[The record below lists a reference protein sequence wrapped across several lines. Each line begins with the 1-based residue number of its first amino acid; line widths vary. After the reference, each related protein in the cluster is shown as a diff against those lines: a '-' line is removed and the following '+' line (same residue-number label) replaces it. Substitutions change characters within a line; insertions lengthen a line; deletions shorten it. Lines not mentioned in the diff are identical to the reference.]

1 MTQYQGKTGFT
12 WFTGIIED
20 RNDPLFLNRVR
31 VRIYGAH
38 SHDKQL
44 IATPDLPWAE
54 VMMPTTSPSL
64 SGLGTTTHGLVEGS
78 TVMGFYRDNL
88 NMQDPVVI
96 GSFIGIPQEYY
107 RIDESVDD
115 EGTRNFQQIVRS
127 TEDGFN
133 DPRVDTKD
141 SFKGTP
147 DGESPK
153 HINRNYGLDLALDK
167 SPRRDGETTGE
178 IYPKESYIKTSDVN
192 LLARGDISY
201 PRIVIESE
209 MGQGLQGLGED
220 LGLVEKI
227 QEPKELLM
235 GEGGAEEGTRS
246 ETGKTNGMNNIV
258 GPRDDTTYINP
269 TYPFNHVHETES
281 GHIIE
286 LDDTPDFER
295 IHLYH
300 RSGTRIEIA
309 NKGDY
314 VEKVVRDKYS
324 VVVGNDFV
332 TITGDVV
339 VNIEGNAYMNVT
351 GNTETTVGGDSKSV
365 VAGNCESTIGGNFNG
380 TIVGTSDLLSQGKIT
395 ITGNNQTEIISDT
408 TITGKLH
415 VTEDVT
421 AAKNIEA
428 QGEITDRGATLA
440 THKHK
445 YTGLAEGDEGETEG
459 PVESLVERFLDWLN
473 PFD

>member
-1 MTQYQGKTGFT
+1 MFGEL
-12 WFTGIIED
+12 WSGIVED
-20 RNDPLFLNRVR
+20 RNDPLHLNRVR
-31 VRIYGAH
+31 VRIHGNYT
-38 SHDKQL
+38 HDKQM
-44 IATPDLPWAE
+44 IATPDLPWSE
-54 VMMPTTSPSL
+54 VMMPATTSSL
-64 SGLGTTTHGLVEGS
+64 SGLGTSHHGLVEGS
-78 TVMGFYRDNL
+78 HVIGFFRDDAKL
-88 NMQDPVVI
+88 YPIVI
-96 GSFIGIPQEYY
+96 GSFVGIPQDFYK
-107 RIDESVDD
+107 IDETIDWRGNKTFTKTSRKP
-115 EGTRNFQQIVRS
+115 T
-127 TEDGFN
+127 DGFN
-133 DPRVDTKD
+133 DPRLEKKADY
-141 SFKGTP
+141 KGTP
-147 DGESPK
+147 DGENPK
-153 HINRNYGLDLALDK
+153 HINRTYGLTLALDA
-167 SPRRDGETTGE
+167 SPRRDGETKGE
-178 IYPKESYIKTSDVN
+178 SYPKKDYIGSSSVN

-201 PRIVIESE
+201 PRIVIEDNT
-209 MGQGLQGLGED
+209 LLED
-220 LGLVEKI
+220 LGIEEET
-227 QEPKELLM
+227 QGAKELLA

-281 GHIIE
+281 GHVIE

-332 TITGDVV
+332 NITGDVV
-339 VNIEGNAYMNVT
+339 VNIAGNAYMNVT

-395 ITGNNQTEIISDT
+395 ITGNNQTEIISNT

-415 VTEDVT
+415 VTENVT
-421 AAKNIEA
+421 AAKDIEA
-428 QGEITDRGATLA
+428 QGEITDKGATLA

-445 YTGLAEGDEGETEG
+445 YTGLAEGDEGETEA

>member
-1 MTQYQGKTGFT
+1 MFGDMKMWTGVV
-12 WFTGIIED
+12 ED

-31 VRIYGAH
+31 VRIYGIH
-38 SHDKQL
+38 THEKQM
-44 IATPDLPWAE
+44 IATPDLPWSQ
-54 VMMPTTSPSL
+54 VIMPVTSSSL

-78 TVMGFYRDNL
+78 QVVGFFRDKNKL
-88 NMQDPVVI
+88 DPIVTGTYV
-96 GSFIGIPQEYY
+96 GIPQDFY
-107 RIDESVDD
+107 RIDEQVDD
-115 EGTRNFQQIVRS
+115 RGTRTFTKIKRKA
-127 TEDGFN
+127 TDGFN
-133 DPRVDTKD
+133 DPRLDTKD
-141 SFKGTP
+141 SYKDTP
-147 DGESPK
+147 DGESPR
-153 HINRNYGLDLALDK
+153 HINRPHGLTLALDK

-178 IYPKESYIKTSDVN
+178 VYPKKSYLNTSDVN

-201 PRIVIESE
+201 PRIVIEDNT
-209 MGQGLQGLGED
+209 LLED
-220 LGLVEKI
+220 LGLEEET
-227 QEPKELLM
+227 QGAKELLA
-235 GEGGAEEGTRS
+235 GEGGAEEGTRF
-246 ETGKTNGMNNIV
+246 ETGKTGGMNNIV
-258 GPRDDTTYINP
+258 GPRDNTTYINP
-269 TYPFNHVHETES
+269 VYPFNHVHETES
-281 GHIIE
+281 GHVIE

-332 TITGDVV
+332 NITGDVV
-339 VNIEGNAYMNVT
+339 VNITGNAYMNVT

-365 VAGNCESTIGGNFNG
+365 VTGNCESTIGGNFDG
-380 TIVGTSDLLSQGKIT
+380 TIVGTSDILSQGKIT
-395 ITGNNQTEIISDT
+395 ITGNNQTEIISNT

-415 VTEDVT
+415 VTENVT
-421 AAKNIEA
+421 AAKDITA
-428 QGEITDRGATLA
+428 QGEITDKGATLA

-445 YTGLAEGDEGETEG
+445 YTGLAEGATGETEG

>member
-1 MTQYQGKTGFT
+1 MFGNMKL
-12 WFTGIIED
+12 WSGIVED

-31 VRIYGAH
+31 VRIMGIH
-38 SHDKQL
+38 SHDKQM
-44 IATPDLPWAE
+44 IATPDLPWSA
-54 VMMPTTSPSL
+54 VLMPTTSSSL

-78 TVMGFYRDNL
+78 TVMGFYRDGENS
-88 NMQDPVVI
+88 QDPVVL
-96 GSFIGIPQEYY
+96 GSFVGLPQEYY
-107 RIDESVDD
+107 RVDEQIDDK
-115 EGTRNFQQIVRS
+115 GTRTFTNALRKT
-127 TEDGFN
+127 TEGFN
-133 DPRVDTKD
+133 DPRLDTKD
-141 SFKGTP
+141 SYKDTP

-153 HINRNYGLDLALDK
+153 HINRTYGLTLALDK

-178 IYPKESYIKTSDVN
+178 IYPRNSYIKTSDVN

-201 PRIVIESE
+201 PRIVVESE
-209 MGQGLQGLGED
+209 MGQGLQGLAED

-227 QEPKELLM
+227 QEPKELLA
-235 GEGGAEEGTRS
+235 GEGGAEEGTRF
-246 ETGKTNGMNNIV
+246 ETGKTMGMNNIV

-269 TYPFNHVHETES
+269 KYPFNHVHETES
-281 GHIIE
+281 GHVIE

-332 TITGDVV
+332 NITGDVV
-339 VNIEGNAYMNVT
+339 VNIAGNAYMNVT

-365 VAGNCESTIGGNFNG
+365 VTGNCESTIGGNFNG

-415 VTEDVT
+415 VTENVT
-421 AAKNIEA
+421 AAKDITA
-428 QGEITDRGATLA
+428 QGVVTDKGATLA
-440 THKHK
+440 THKHDF
-445 YTGLAEGDEGETEG
+445 TGLAEGDEGETES
-459 PVESLVERFLDWLN
+459 PSPSAFDIFLDWLN

>member
-1 MTQYQGKTGFT
+1 MFGDMKL
-12 WFTGIIED
+12 WSGIVED

-31 VRIYGAH
+31 VRIIGIH
-38 SHDKQL
+38 SHDKQM
-44 IATPDLPWAE
+44 IATPDLPWSD
-54 VMMPTTSPSL
+54 VLMPTTSPSL
-64 SGLGTTTHGLVEGS
+64 SGLGTTTHGLLEGS
-78 TVMGFYRDNL
+78 CVMGFYRNSQSL
-88 NMQDPVVI
+88 SDPVVI
-96 GSFIGIPQEYY
+96 GSFVGIPQDFY
-107 RIDESVDD
+107 RVDEQIDDR
-115 EGTRNFQQIVRS
+115 GTRTYTNSPRTT
-127 TEDGFN
+127 TEGFN
-133 DPRVDTKD
+133 DPRLDTKD
-141 SFKGTP
+141 SYKGTP

-153 HINRNYGLDLALDK
+153 HINRTYGLTLALDK

-178 IYPKESYIKTSDVN
+178 IYPKESYLKTSSVN
-192 LLARGDISY
+192 LLARGDVSY
-201 PRIVIESE
+201 P
-209 MGQGLQGLGED
+209 
-220 LGLVEKI
+220 KI
-227 QEPKELLM
+227 TIDDETLLA

-246 ETGKTNGMNNIV
+246 ETGETEGMNNIV

-332 TITGDVV
+332 NITGDVV
-339 VNIEGNAYMNVT
+339 VNIAGNAYMNVT
-351 GNTETTVGGDSKSV
+351 GNTVTTVGGDSTSTV
-365 VAGNCESTIGGNFNG
+365 TGNLKADIT
-380 TIVGTSDLLSQGKIT
+380 GTSDVTSEGKIT
-395 ITGNNQTEIISDT
+395 ITGNDTTEIISDT

-415 VTEDVT
+415 VTENVT
-421 AAKNIEA
+421 AVKDIDAK
-428 QGEITDRGATLA
+428 GKITDEGATLA

-445 YTGLAEGDEGETEG
+445 ITAGSSLGETAG
-459 PVESLVERFLDWLN
+459 PTESLVERLLDWLN

>member
-12 WFTGIIED
+12 WFTGVIED

-153 HINRNYGLDLALDK
+153 HINRTYGLDLALDK

-178 IYPKESYIKTSDVN
+178 SYPKELYLKTSDVN
-192 LLARGDISY
+192 LLARGDLSY
-201 PRIVIESE
+201 P
-209 MGQGLQGLGED
+209 
-220 LGLVEKI
+220 KI
-227 QEPKELLM
+227 TIDDETLLA
-235 GEGGAEEGTRS
+235 GEGGAEEGSRF
-246 ETGKTNGMNNIV
+246 ETGKTGGMNNIV

-281 GHIIE
+281 GHVIE

-332 TITGDVV
+332 NITGDVV
-339 VNIEGNAYMNVT
+339 VNIAGNAYMNVT

-380 TIVGTSDLLSQGKIT
+380 TIIGTSDLLSQGKIT

-415 VTEDVT
+415 VTENVT
-421 AAKNIEA
+421 AAKDITA
-428 QGEITDRGATLA
+428 QGEITDKGATLA
-440 THKHK
+440 THKHDF
-445 YTGLAEGDEGETEG
+445 TGLAEDAEGETEG
-459 PVESLVERFLDWLN
+459 PSESSLIEQFLDWLN

>member
-1 MTQYQGKTGFT
+1 MYDNTKMWSGVV
-12 WFTGIIED
+12 ED

-31 VRIYGAH
+31 VRIYGIH
-38 SHDKQL
+38 THEKQM
-44 IATPDLPWAE
+44 IATPDLPWSS
-54 VMMPTTSPSL
+54 VMMPTTSPSM
-64 SGLGTTTHGLVEGS
+64 SGLGTTTHGLLEGS
-78 TVMGFYRDNL
+78 TVIGFYRDGA
-88 NMQDPVVI
+88 NMQDAVVI
-96 GSFIGIPQEYY
+96 GSFIGIPQDFY
-107 RIDESVDD
+107 RVDERTDRRGNKRYSKIKRTTT
-115 EGTRNFQQIVRS
+115 EGFS
-127 TEDGFN
+127 
-133 DPRVDTKD
+133 DPRLDTEASYKD
-141 SFKGTP
+141 TP
-147 DGESPK
+147 DGKSPK
-153 HINRNYGLDLALDK
+153 HINRDYGLTLALDK

-178 IYPKESYIKTSDVN
+178 IYPKKLYLKTSDVN
-192 LLARGDISY
+192 LLARGDVSY
-201 PRIVIESE
+201 P
-209 MGQGLQGLGED
+209 
-220 LGLVEKI
+220 KI
-227 QEPKELLM
+227 TIDDETLLA
-235 GEGGAEEGTRS
+235 GEGGAEEGTRF
-246 ETGKTNGMNNIV
+246 ETGKTEGMNNIV

-332 TITGDVV
+332 NITGDVV

-351 GNTETTVGGDSKSV
+351 GNTVTTVGGDSTSTV
-365 VAGNCESTIGGNFNG
+365 TGNLKADIT
-380 TIVGTSDLLSQGKIT
+380 GTSDVTSEGKIT
-395 ITGNNQTEIISDT
+395 ITGNNLTEIISDT

-415 VTEDVT
+415 VTENVT
-421 AAKNIEA
+421 AAKDIDA
-428 QGEITDRGATLA
+428 QGEVTDKGATLA

-445 YTGLAEGDEGETEG
+445 ITAGSSLGETAA
-459 PVESLVERFLDWLN
+459 PSESLVERLLDWLN

>member
-1 MTQYQGKTGFT
+1 MFGDMKMWTGVV
-12 WFTGIIED
+12 ED

-31 VRIYGAH
+31 VRIYGIH
-38 SHDKQL
+38 THEKQM
-44 IATPDLPWAE
+44 IATPDLPWSQ
-54 VMMPTTSPSL
+54 VIMPVTSSSL

-78 TVMGFYRDNL
+78 QVVGFFRDKNKL
-88 NMQDPVVI
+88 DPIVTGTFV
-96 GSFIGIPQEYY
+96 GIPQDFY
-107 RIDESVDD
+107 RIDEQIDD
-115 EGTRNFQQIVRS
+115 TGTRTFSKIKRK
-127 TEDGFN
+127 TTDGFN
-133 DPRVDTKD
+133 DPRLDTKD
-141 SFKGTP
+141 SYKDTP
-147 DGESPK
+147 DGESPR
-153 HINRNYGLDLALDK
+153 HINRPHGLTLALDK

-178 IYPKESYIKTSDVN
+178 IYPKKLYLNTSDVN

-201 PRIVIESE
+201 P
-209 MGQGLQGLGED
+209 
-220 LGLVEKI
+220 KI
-227 QEPKELLM
+227 TIDDETLLA
-235 GEGGAEEGTRS
+235 GEGGAEEGTRF
-246 ETGKTNGMNNIV
+246 ETGETNGMNNIV

-324 VVVGNDFV
+324 VVIGNDFV
-332 TITGDVV
+332 NITGDVV
-339 VNIEGNAYMNVT
+339 VNIAGNAYMNVT

-365 VAGNCESTIGGNFNG
+365 VTGNCESTIGGNFDG

-395 ITGNNQTEIISDT
+395 ITGNNQTEIISNT

-415 VTEDVT
+415 VTEKIT
-421 AAKNIEA
+421 AAQDIEA
-428 QGEITDRGATLA
+428 QGEITDKGATLA

-445 YTGLAEGDEGETEG
+445 YTGLAEDATGETEG